1 MRKMFTT
8 TIKSFIREV
17 MQPFRKLLA
26 IAFDAAAV
34 SLVDLAV
41 ILGRV
46 ADRLSPPCDGVIVN
60 AGRRY
65 VMIPGRTGIVDLD
78 GPERR
83 SGEEARTDIDG
94 GGGTEGRDPR
104 LRVAG
109 DQGRAPARGKGPERT
124 R

>member
-1 MRKMFTT
+1 MFTT
-8 TIKSFIREV
+8 SIKSYIREV

-26 IAFDAAAV
+26 IAIDAAAV

-41 ILGRV
+41 SLGRV

-65 VMIPGRTGIVDLD
+65 VMIPGRTGIIDID
-78 GPERR
+78 GPGRR
-83 SGEEARTDIDG
+83 SGEEEGTDIVG
-94 GGGTEGRDPR
+94 GGGAEGRDPR
-104 LRVAG
+104 LRLAG
-109 DQGRAPARGKGPERT
+109 DQGKPPARGEGPERV